1 MNIDKNVCEKDVFD
15 DIFRIQSNDL
25 HDFLYYKFGAD
36 NSPEDLVQEAFMKLW
51 ENCKDVL
58 PEKARSYLF
67 TVANNL
73 MLNTLSRKKTVLNYQ
88 QQKPV
93 YNIETPQYLME
104 ESEYMNKL
112 QNALEE
118 LTEDQRVTFLLN
130 RIEGKKHMEIAEMLG
145 ISKKAV
151 EKRIYTTLIILRKKI
166 GDI

>member
-1 MNIDKNVCEKDVFD
+1 MAIDRNVCKKNIFR
-15 DIFRIQSNDL
+15 DIFRMHSNNL

-36 NSPEDLVQEAFMKLW
+36 NNPEDLVQEAFMKLW

-58 PEKARSYLF
+58 PEKAKSYLF

-73 MLNTLSRKKTVLNYQ
+73 MLNTLSRKKTVMNYQ
-88 QQKPV
+88 DQKPV

-104 ESEYMNKL
+104 ESEYMDKL

-118 LTEDQRVTFLLN
+118 LTEHQRVTFLLN
-130 RIEGKKHMEIAEMLG
+130 RIEGKKHLEIAEMLG

-151 EKRIYTTLIILRKKI
+151 EKRIYTTLNILRKKI